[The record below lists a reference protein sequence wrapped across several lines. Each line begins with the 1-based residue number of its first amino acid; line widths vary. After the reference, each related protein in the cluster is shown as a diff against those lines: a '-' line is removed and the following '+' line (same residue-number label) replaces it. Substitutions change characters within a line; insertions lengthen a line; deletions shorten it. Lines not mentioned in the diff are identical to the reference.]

1 VFIAQCCVFR
11 ANEEEMY
18 ISLRCLF
25 VYIETERERDYKRA
39 MERISFFKKIRV
51 VESEKETTPEGTNIS

>member
-1 VFIAQCCVFR
+1 
-11 ANEEEMY
+11 MY

-39 MERISFFKKIRV
+39 MERISFFKKIR
-51 VESEKETTPEGTNIS
+51 EMKSEKETTPEGGMNIS